1 MYSHA
6 IDVVRVDRRVEAAL
20 AGGVLEPG
28 VAQRVRIMARLYETS
43 PSGVRVSG
51 EVVAGLLGVSRAAVH
66 KHMEA
71 LRHVGVDLD
80 SLPGGGYLLRERPDV
95 VAPEVVLPLVLGGGG
110 DGPDGSNGITPMSL
124 GLPYRYFAATE
135 STNRS
140 LKEAARRGAPA
151 GAIVVTDDQVDG
163 QGRLGRTWVSR
174 PGKDL
179 TFSVLIRPHALPAEA
194 PRLVLAAGLA
204 VAEVV
209 GRLLGPSHS
218 VGIKWPNDVLVDGRK
233 VCGIL
238 SEASMDMDRLH
249 WVVVGIGLNVNGG
262 PSEAV
267 VADRHDPPGFAP
279 ASLLESGGEAV
290 SRPDL
295 LACLLEALAVR
306 WSQVDAGAWDV
317 VRQACAERDALR
329 GTQVAVRSGFG
340 DEDPLVEGTAAGL
353 GPEGELLVRS
363 ADGATRSVRG
373 GDVTLR

>member
-6 IDVVRVDRRVEAAL
+6 IDVACVDERVEAGV

-28 VAQRVRIMARLYETS
+28 VAQRVRIMARLYEAS
-43 PSGVRVSG
+43 SAGVRVSG
-51 EVVAGLLGVSRAAVH
+51 EAVAGVLGVSRAAVH

-71 LRHVGVDLD
+71 LRQVGVDLD
-80 SLPGGGYLLRERPDV
+80 SLPGGGYQLRGRPDAV
-95 VAPEVVLPLVLGGGG
+95 VPEVVLPLVLGGGG
-110 DGPDGSNGITPMSL
+110 NGLDGPSTIARLSL

-140 LKEAARRGAPA
+140 LKEVAQRGAPA
-151 GAIVVTDDQVDG
+151 GAVVVTDDQVDG

-209 GRLLGPSHS
+209 GLVLGPSHS

-262 PSEAV
+262 PSEDV
-267 VADRHDPPGFAP
+267 VADRHDPSRFAP
-279 ASLLESGGEAV
+279 ALLAEYAGAAV

-295 LACLLEALAVR
+295 LARLFEALTVR
-306 WSQVDAGAWDV
+306 WGQVDAGAWNSVREACIDRDV
-317 VRQACAERDALR
+317 LR
-329 GTQVAVRSGFG
+329 GTQVAVRSGFS
-340 DEDPLVEGTAAGL
+340 DEDLLIEGTAAGL
-353 GPEGELLVRS
+353 GPEGELLVRG
-363 ADGATRSVRG
+363 ADGATRAVRG